1 MAAVIS
7 AIAGVTAYA
16 LGASAMTALAV
27 GATAGSLAQGHQA
40 GKQQKKIAQQSAAQA
55 EQMAAR
61 QEAQADQAFN
71 RANKKKPNAG
81 AMAAANQQAALAGGA
96 GTMLTGP
103 MGVAPDELQLGK
115 NTLLGQ

>member
-1 MAAVIS
+1 MSGATTAVMAAAAV
-7 AIAGVTAYA
+7 AGTAVAYNA
-16 LGASAMTALAV
+16 
-27 GATAGSLAQGHQA
+27 AQD
-40 GKQQKKIAQQSAAQA
+40 QKKAAKNAAAQA
-55 EQMAAR
+55 EQMAVK

-71 RANKKKPNAG
+71 LANKKKPNAG